1 MKYWRGYLVAG
12 LLAALGWGLTEFA
25 RNHVT
30 LMDMVYPYMSR
41 MIVTS
46 MADWSANVDFC
57 VWQVLLVVGI
67 VAILATAVL
76 MLVLKWNPIQW
87 LGWVLAAVALVSVL
101 NTGVYELNAYTGDL
115 NEDLRLT
122 VQEYNISDLETAA
135 LHFQKKANEWC
146 GQVKRDSNGHVY
158 HSDFAQLAEQAGDGF
173 EFLTYEEGLSVFAG
187 SRMPVKQLGMEQL
200 FPDVA
205 GMTVGLTGESAINP
219 NVPHALQPFVICREM
234 SRRMSIY
241 HERDASFA
249 SITACIVNENPAYR
263 YSGYL
268 TAYYFCREAL
278 AAETTTTGKAA
289 YMRVI
294 EKEDAK
300 VTKDLETYGN
310 WLGEYIPDPEQT
322 QIHDLMVSWYI
333 NEYVLPNLIVE
344 EELFDPMDKTQVDL
358 STTIVDITETEDDD
372 E

>member
-1 MKYWRGYLVAG
+1 LKYWRGYLVAG

-25 RNHVT
+25 RTHVT

-46 MADWSANVDFC
+46 MAQWSANVDFC
-57 VWQVLLVVGI
+57 VWQVLLVALI
-67 VAILATAVL
+67 VAILLTAVL

-87 LGWVLAAVALVSVL
+87 LGWVLAVVSLVSIL
-101 NTGVYELNAYTGDL
+101 NVGVYELNAYTGDL

-135 LHFQKKANEWC
+135 LHFQKKANELS
-146 GQVKRDSNGHVY
+146 GSVGRDSNGQVDHG
-158 HSDFAQLAEQAGDGF
+158 DFATLAQQAGNGF

-187 SRMPVKQLGMEQL
+187 SRIPVKQLGMEQM
-200 FPDVA
+200 FADVA
-205 GMTVGLTGESAINP
+205 GMTVGLTGESAVNP
-219 NVPHALQPFVICREM
+219 NVPQALQPFVICREM
-234 SRRMSIY
+234 ARRMSIY

-249 SITACIVNENPAYR
+249 SIAACVVNETPAYR

-268 TAYYFCREAL
+268 TAYYFCRQAL
-278 AAETTTTGKAA
+278 AAEPTTTGKAA
-289 YMRVI
+289 YLRVI
-294 EKEDAK
+294 EKENAQ
-300 VTKDLETYGN
+300 VTADLETYGS
-310 WLGEYIPDPEQT
+310 WLGEYVPQEDQT

-333 NEYVLPNLIVE
+333 NEYVLPTLIVE
-344 EELFDPMDKTQVDL
+344 EEKFDPMDKTQVDL
-358 STTIVDITETEDDD
+358 STTIVDITETEDDG